1 MRARIRGWGKWVAAA
16 GLASLT
22 AVSGPMTAAQM
33 TQTDQV
39 MRQKLTQS
47 ERLLAALVTANWA
60 ALDRHGR
67 ALQDLTTKPGWDVM
81 RLPEFHNY
89 ATAFQRS
96 AGSVVEAAGRRDQR
110 EALAAYN
117 GLVASCVECHRYVAR
132 SRIARAR

>member
-1 MRARIRGWGKWVAAA
+1 
-16 GLASLT
+16 
-22 AVSGPMTAAQM
+22 MTAAQM